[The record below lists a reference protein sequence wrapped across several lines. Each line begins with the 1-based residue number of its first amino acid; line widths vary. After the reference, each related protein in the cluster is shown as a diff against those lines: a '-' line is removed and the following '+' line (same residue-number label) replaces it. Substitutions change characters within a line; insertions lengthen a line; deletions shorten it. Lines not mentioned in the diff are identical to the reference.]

1 MVNRVGGELWRLNP
15 PLQRLVGRE
24 GLAHAN
30 IYTPRNRDARVCVM
44 SRHSFDPEIAK
55 QVGVNAAV
63 IYQNILWWA
72 ERNAANNK
80 HYHEGFWWTYNSV
93 TAFAELFPYL
103 TSKQIRTA
111 LDRLEDHKLIASGSF
126 NKSAYDRTKWYA
138 PTCLI
143 GKHDLPS
150 GANEIDLKG
159 EPIPVINTDHKP
171 DIILYNDHWLPLD
184 AWNGWIDMR
193 KKLKK
198 PPTDRAIELAL
209 AKLEA
214 MHQKGQDITEVLNR
228 STMNGWTDLYEIK
241 ETNNGKA
248 NRTGSNIQRGSSGDG
263 FTAVLREVG
272 SRDDAFQA
280 SNNDGGMQQAPRIGF
295 IPSGRD

>member
-1 MVNRVGGELWRLNP
+1 
-15 PLQRLVGRE
+15 
-24 GLAHAN
+24 
-30 IYTPRNRDARVCVM
+30 M

-80 HYHEGFWWTYNSV
+80 HNHEGLWWTYNSV
-93 TAFAELFPYL
+93 SAFAELFPYL
-103 TSKQIRTA
+103 TSKQIRTS
-111 LDRLEDHKLIASGSF
+111 LDRLEKQGLILSGSF

-138 PTCLI
+138 PTRHI
-143 GKHDLPS
+143 GERDLPI

-171 DIILYNDHWLPLD
+171 VNNIERFECYPDWLPHD
-184 AWNGWIDMR
+184 AWLDWMAMR
-193 KKLKK
+193 KKRNK
-198 PPTDRAIELAL
+198 PLTLRARQRAL
-209 AKLEA
+209 NKLDEMRKA
-214 MHQKGQDITEVLNR
+214 GQDITEVLDR

-295 IPSGRD
+295 SPSGRD

>member
-1 MVNRVGGELWRLNP
+1 
-15 PLQRLVGRE
+15 
-24 GLAHAN
+24 
-30 IYTPRNRDARVCVM
+30 M

-80 HYHEGFWWTYNSV
+80 HNHEGLWWTYNSV
-93 TAFAELFPYL
+93 SAFAELFPYL
-103 TSKQIRTA
+103 TSKQIRTS
-111 LDRLEDHKLIASGSF
+111 LDRLEKQGLILSGSF

-138 PTCLI
+138 PTRPI
-143 GKHDLPS
+143 GEHDLPI

-159 EPIPVINTDHKP
+159 EPIPVINTDHKL

-241 ETNNGKA
+241 ETNNGK
-248 NRTGSNIQRGSSGDG
+248 NTRTGGTDRRSSLARAIDEGLDFLG
-263 FTAVLREVG
+263 
-272 SRDDAFQA
+272 
-280 SNNDGGMQQAPRIGF
+280 
-295 IPSGRD
+295 